1 MSPFLSPGDMAV
13 TFFCGLLKNL
23 AMVCFLGKFFQSSR
37 RKEILYIL
45 LLTVFRIA
53 WHVLYVEWGMPYLI
67 VAIFHNLFLVGVVVL
82 FFQGGREAKILAGAF
97 LILTFVLLGHFW
109 ESFFCGAALV
119 FHHTFQGIPEP
130 FLKEG
135 ENLIIAS
142 IETLICAGGIFFLS
156 RRMESVFCGKT
167 KRWYLLQSIPVFL
180 LIFVVD
186 IADWGASR
194 GISVKSDGGNL
205 YYGQLF
211 AHGEI
216 CILTLLCAFAA
227 GVFIF
232 GMDGLYVQQQKS
244 AQYLAQIAS
253 YKMLEEEDRKGERL
267 RHDMK
272 NHIIALKNLLEKRDW
287 EKMEQYL
294 SAMEEQ
300 GGVRAGAVTGNRVID
315 ALLYRKKKLAEEKD
329 IPWRCEVN
337 IPRETGIDEFD
348 LCVILG
354 NMLDNAIEGCKALPG
369 RDAFIDVQVKT
380 VKKCL
385 LFEVKNATELKEIP
399 ERGFTGKENS
409 KGHGIGLLN
418 IKDTAEKYD
427 GTVQTEVE
435 NGVFSISVLLP
446 FCRT

>member
-1 MSPFLSPGDMAV
+1 
-13 TFFCGLLKNL
+13 
-23 AMVCFLGKFFQSSR
+23 
-37 RKEILYIL
+37 
-45 LLTVFRIA
+45 
-53 WHVLYVEWGMPYLI
+53 
-67 VAIFHNLFLVGVVVL
+67 
-82 FFQGGREAKILAGAF
+82 
-97 LILTFVLLGHFW
+97 
-109 ESFFCGAALV
+109 
-119 FHHTFQGIPEP
+119 
-130 FLKEG
+130 
-135 ENLIIAS
+135 
-142 IETLICAGGIFFLS
+142 
-156 RRMESVFCGKT
+156 
-167 KRWYLLQSIPVFL
+167 
-180 LIFVVD
+180 
-186 IADWGASR
+186 
-194 GISVKSDGGNL
+194 
-205 YYGQLF
+205 
-211 AHGEI
+211 
-216 CILTLLCAFAA
+216 
-227 GVFIF
+227 
-232 GMDGLYVQQQKS
+232 MDELYVQQQKS
-244 AQYLAQIAS
+244 AKYLAQIAS

-272 NHIIALKNLLEKRDW
+272 NHVIALKNLLEKRDW

-385 LFEVKNATELKEIP
+385 LFEVKNTADLKEIP
-399 ERGFTGKENS
+399 ERGFTGKENP